1 MTKERRPPSPIKLL
15 FQVIQT
21 LHHLV
26 NLQEEGTARQAFSG
40 WAKRMTLTKFMIP
53 LCSVTRRSVV
63 EVAAQDFAN
72 SLANSSAA
80 ALKDRLDEILGAL
93 KAHNISDEDLP
104 NMIKKA
110 KEWASRNFGKKL
122 KEATLCQFDNIIRSI
137 LKPKNDLATPDDLT
151 TGGTLAAGRERGAPP
166 VPAPRK
172 RNSQRSSTPPTTTKT
187 PKRSDPIVSN
197 NRFSVLASLLPE
209 TDRTLGSGQSASPR
223 PTPRKR
229 GRSEL
234 GTPDSS
240 PTSTQAPKRLNTN
253 IVIDSL
259 SKLDGNVDASPKTS
273 PVTQRRQGQGS
284 PTSYSE
290 AVRGSPPANKSSI
303 SPTRNRVIRFN
314 KLKRDQRGHPD
325 FSSWEIPKINTDVL
339 VLGDSNLSRVSWVG
353 QSGAQVLSYPGLK
366 LSSLLRLLKGFRHGN
381 GSPNPGRIPSKIV
394 FSVGINDRG
403 LSPQT
408 NSVQLRKVVNEALH
422 IFPNSRIYLA
432 NIQYCQALSRQEK
445 DTISILNDDMKSL
458 ASTKKDVLTI
468 PALPKA
474 KFNVGHDNIH
484 WTENCA
490 NATLNHYFNHLN

>member
-40 WAKRMTLTKFMIP
+40 WARHMTLTKFMIP
-53 LCSVTRRSVV
+53 LCSVARRTVV
-63 EVAAQDFAN
+63 EAAAKDFAK

-93 KAHNISDEDLP
+93 KAHNLSDEDLP
-104 NMIKKA
+104 NMVRKA

-122 KEATLCQFDNIIRSI
+122 KEATLCQFDNIVSSL
-137 LKPKNDLATPDDLT
+137 LKPKNDLATPDDLA
-151 TGGTLAAGRERGAPP
+151 TGGTLAADRERRAPP

-172 RNSQRSSTPPTTTKT
+172 RSSQRSSTPPTPTKT
-187 PKRSDPIVSN
+187 PKQSEPLVTN
-197 NRFSVLASLLPE
+197 NRFSVLSSLLPE

-253 IVIDSL
+253 TLTDSL
-259 SKLDGNVDASPKTS
+259 SKLTGNVDASPKTS
-273 PVTQRRQGQGS
+273 PVLQRRQGQGS
-284 PTSYSE
+284 PTSYCG
-290 AVRGSPPANKSSI
+290 ALRDSPPANKPRF
-303 SPTRNRVIRFN
+303 SPTRNRVIRFPR
-314 KLKRDQRGHPD
+314 LKRDQRGRPD

-339 VLGDSNLSRVSWVG
+339 ILGDSNLSRVSWVG

-366 LSSLLRLLKGFRHGN
+366 LNTLFRLLKGFRHGN

-394 FSVGINDRG
+394 FSVGINDRD
-403 LSPQT
+403 LAAQT

-422 IFPNSRIYLA
+422 IFPKSRIFLA
-432 NIQYCQALSRQEK
+432 NIQYCQSLPKKEK
-445 DTISILNDDMKSL
+445 DTLSNLNDEMNSL
-458 ASTKKDVLTI
+458 ASTKKMS
-468 PALPKA
+468 
-474 KFNVGHDNIH
+474 
-484 WTENCA
+484 
-490 NATLNHYFNHLN
+490 